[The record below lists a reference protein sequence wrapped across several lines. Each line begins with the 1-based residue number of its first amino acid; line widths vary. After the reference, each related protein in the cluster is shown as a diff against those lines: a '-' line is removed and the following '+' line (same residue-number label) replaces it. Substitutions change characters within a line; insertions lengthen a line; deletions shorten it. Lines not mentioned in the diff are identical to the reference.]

1 MACDSLLSRT
11 GGRFSSRIRLATTLS
26 LLVLVEMASPGCMW
40 EPEGPIG
47 QVERPIQHAESP
59 FRAVQF
65 PLTQADIPSGISPE
79 LRSLIRDTFSP
90 DARTRADAAKTLG
103 DMGESGGPAAR
114 FVIRL
119 VQDDAMLDVG
129 GTPLEGRED
138 ASVASVACTA
148 IAKIGTPAVD
158 LLLAQLSHPVAE
170 MRFSAVLGLERCTD
184 PSVVLPLIASFN
196 DHNTGVR
203 FLAVLHFREH
213 RDPRVV
219 APLLSMLNNHDTRR
233 SAMGALG
240 HQGDRRA
247 AAPLLKIFRQTTD
260 DDRDAA
266 AYALGRIGDPIGLE
280 ALVVTLNDRRETP
293 RMRMSVAGALGN
305 APDCGPAALE
315 SLTRILQDPG
325 EIPALRGTVAR
336 ALASIQGTKVVPL
349 LSEMARRPSENDQV
363 RFWAAMSVIQEV
375 DGAIDDPLLLIPLQ
389 NGYVDLQVRSN
400 LSALAEVAED
410 TENALAKV
418 AKQGKT
424 SAVRLAGSQVLAKFR
439 QQRGQQPDDEKPHD
453 PSGGQDAP

>member
-1 MACDSLLSRT
+1 
-11 GGRFSSRIRLATTLS
+11 
-26 LLVLVEMASPGCMW
+26 MASPGCMW
-40 EPEGPIG
+40 EAEGPVG
-47 QVERPIQHAESP
+47 QVESPIQHAESP
-59 FRAVQF
+59 FREVQF
-65 PLTQADIPSGISPE
+65 PVTEADIPSGISPE
-79 LRSLIRDTFSP
+79 LRSLIRDTFSA
-90 DARTRADAAKTLG
+90 DARNRADAAKTLG
-103 DMGESGGPAAR
+103 DMGESAGPAAR

-119 VQDDAMLDVG
+119 VRDEAMLDVG

-138 ASVASVACTA
+138 ASVASVARTA
-148 IAKIGTPAVD
+148 IAKIGIPAVD

-233 SAMGALG
+233 SAMRALG
-240 HQGDRRA
+240 QQGDRRA
-247 AAPLLKIFRQTTD
+247 SAPLLKIFRQTTD

-266 AYALGRIGDPIGLE
+266 AYALGRIGDPVGLE
-280 ALVVTLNDRRETP
+280 ALVATLNDRRETP
-293 RMRMSVAGALGN
+293 RMRMSAAGALGN

-325 EIPALRGTVAR
+325 EIPALRGAAAHV
-336 ALASIQGTKVVPL
+336 LAAIQGTKVVPL
-349 LSEMARRPSENDQV
+349 LSEMARTPSENDQV
-363 RFWAAMSVIQEV
+363 RFCAALSVIRVV

-389 NGYVDLQVRSN
+389 NGYVDLQVQSS
-400 LSALAEVAED
+400 LSGLAKVAED

-424 SAVRLAGSQVLAKFR
+424 PTVRLAASQVLAKFR
-439 QQRGQQPDDEKPHD
+439 RQRGQQPDDEKPHD